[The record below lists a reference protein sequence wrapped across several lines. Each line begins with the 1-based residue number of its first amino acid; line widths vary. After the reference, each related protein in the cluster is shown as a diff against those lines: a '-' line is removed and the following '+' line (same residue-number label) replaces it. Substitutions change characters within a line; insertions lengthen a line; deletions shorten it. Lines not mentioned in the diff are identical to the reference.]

1 MDQTSQMMMGI
12 MIIFIIIITIK
23 VIIMKAKVL
32 YEQANPIAMFV
43 RSEALYNM
51 CEVTDITI
59 ELDLTKFYFVFSN
72 IARIANAVQ
81 CHN

>member
-1 MDQTSQMMMGI
+1 MMMGI

-59 ELDLTKFYFVFSN
+59 ELNFTKFCFVFSQSFY
-72 IARIANAVQ
+72 AEFYQVLL
-81 CHN
+81 

>member
-23 VIIMKAKVL
+23 IIIMKTKVL

-51 CEVTDITI
+51 CEVTDIMIVSDPCYAQVT
-59 ELDLTKFYFVFSN
+59 LSLKY
-72 IARIANAVQ
+72 
-81 CHN
+81 